1 MIVSRLLFAL
11 VAGLSTAVLADPV
24 GEITKRTGALLSR
37 NDLST
42 TCEVVMVNEK
52 FGLIAASCLIYTS
65 PGVIDPAVKYTV
77 VYNQGGDYA
86 YTMSDVQ
93 KILPHPNYNPNNFAN
108 NLAILTL
115 SDTSSPPFSNPIADW
130 PSEWQTFY
138 YVQRAGAPNK
148 HPTWSNPKV
157 ASAQNSTTDIALCK
171 TNSFIYGLNEYDF
184 ICSPLSLPTTDA
196 NCVMPYGVIYQY
208 DGTQAVVAALLSH
221 SASQGS
227 SVFCS
232 TSTVYNYYTI
242 INNYI
247 TWIQTAV
254 GTGVNAYHSPNAAGY
269 VPSSDPFYQMKQEEI
284 VAVVAPNVQVPA
296 VIGIPAEPALPV
308 KPVIPQSIIINDGDS
323 VAPVTETV
331 TSVQVVSMPITI
343 STVDITSE
351 ISTTTTT
358 ATTTSTTTATTV
370 SLTTVTQTQ
379 VSVITVPGPAPNG
392 NQSVGVNIGVN
403 VPTVTVVTTATSTS
417 TITVTAPP
425 TAAPVPVNP
434 VVVTGNVPAPA
445 PVTVTVTTTA
455 GASLPIPATI
465 TTTTTAISYVAGAV
479 GVTIIPITQWMPTTE
494 TSISTV
500 TSTVTSL
507 LPITITANPKPTE
520 PAPSAT
526 PTTLPSEVDEPVL
539 NVAAIIA
546 IVLLSLLAIAAVAF
560 FIIRKKKKRQ
570 NRAQVET
577 NTSRV
582 REWFFF
588 GRNQNRESFRG
599 PSRMSE
605 LPPPSYR

>member
-42 TCEVVMVNEK
+42 TCEVVMVNDK

-86 YTMSDVQ
+86 YAMSDVQ

-115 SDTSSPPFSNPIADW
+115 SGTSTAPFSNPIADW

-157 ASAQNSTTDIALCK
+157 ASAQNSTTDIAQCK
-171 TNSFIYGLNEYDF
+171 TNSFIYGLNQYDF

-196 NCVMPYGVIYQY
+196 NCVMPYGVIYEY

-232 TSTVYNYYTI
+232 TSPVYNYYTI

-308 KPVIPQSIIINDGDS
+308 KPAIPQSIIINDGDS

-331 TSVQVVSMPITI
+331 TSVQVVSMPTTI

-351 ISTTTTT
+351 TSTTTTT
-358 ATTTSTTTATTV
+358 ATITSTTTATTV
-370 SLTTVTQTQ
+370 SVTTVTQTQ
-379 VSVITVPGPAPNG
+379 VSVITVPGPAGNG

-403 VPTVTVVTTATSTS
+403 VPTVTVVTTATFTS

-425 TAAPVPVNP
+425 TAVPVPVNP
-434 VVVTGNVPAPA
+434 VVVTGNVPA

-465 TTTTTAISYVAGAV
+465 TTTTTAISYVAGAA

-494 TSISTV
+494 TSMSTI

-520 PAPSAT
+520 AAPSAT
-526 PTTLPSEVDEPVL
+526 PTTLSSEVDEPVL

>member
-11 VAGLSTAVLADPV
+11 VAGLSIAVLADPV

-42 TCEVVMVNEK
+42 TCEVVIVNEK

-115 SDTSSPPFSNPIADW
+115 SDTNTAPFSNPIADW

-148 HPTWSNPKV
+148 HPTWSKPKV
-157 ASAQNSTTDIALCK
+157 VSAQNSTTDIAQCK
-171 TNSFIYGLNEYDF
+171 TNSFIYGLNQYDF

-232 TSTVYNYYTI
+232 TSPVYNYYTI

-247 TWIQTAV
+247 TWIQNAV
-254 GTGVNAYHSPNAAGY
+254 GTGVNAYHSPNAVGY

-284 VAVVAPNVQVPA
+284 VVVVAPNVQVPA

-308 KPVIPQSIIINDGDS
+308 KPVVPQSIIINDGDS

-343 STVDITSE
+343 STMDITSE
-351 ISTTTTT
+351 TSTTTTT

-370 SLTTVTQTQ
+370 SVTTVTQTQ
-379 VSVITVPGPAPNG
+379 ISVITVPGLAGNG

-425 TAAPVPVNP
+425 TAVPVPVNP
-434 VVVTGNVPAPA
+434 VVVTGNVPA

-494 TSISTV
+494 TSVSTV

-507 LPITITANPKPTE
+507 LPVTITANPKPTE